1 MNTHSY
7 RRYKVVMTFNS
18 GDTEELEL
26 DLEELMEGNNVDDSV
41 GDFEYIYA
49 MQDVMDD
56 ILDLKKSEMLRF
68 YTCRD
73 HKAEGIGV
81 IVRTN

>member
-1 MNTHSY
+1 MNTHSN
-7 RRYKVVMTFNS
+7 RQYKVVMTFNS
-18 GDTEELEL
+18 GDTQELNL
-26 DLEELMEGNNVDDSV
+26 DLEKLMEGNEEGS
-41 GDFEYIYA
+41 DFEYTYA

-56 ILDLKKSEMLRF
+56 ILDLKKSEMLHF